1 MQDFPARLADFL
13 ESIAIKARALTVD
26 RARRGVGL
34 AAASLPLAVLALMGL
49 VFLALTLHRS
59 LAIPLGQLGAFGIE
73 GGLFALGGVL
83 VWRMRN
89 PKREEDD

>member
-1 MQDFPARLADFL
+1 MQDFPARLAEFL
-13 ESIAIKARALTVD
+13 ESIAMKVRALTVD

-34 AAASLPLAVLALMGL
+34 VAAALPLAVLALMGL
-49 VFLALTLHRS
+49 VFLVLTIHRT

-73 GGLFALGGVL
+73 GGLFAVGGLL

-89 PKREEDD
+89 PKREEE